1 MTVPSSRRRLPGQRD
16 LASRILLGVVVLLT
30 CAWSYAAP
38 AQALPA
44 PQTAS
49 CAGVWVVVD
58 YGAVGGTATACA
70 GSYSTGTAALRSAG
84 FALTLDAGLIVRIN
98 GLPTTPNIQENYW
111 SYWHATRQPD
121 GSYSGWSYS
130 SVGPSS
136 YHPVAG
142 GAEGWRYQPVNAGYV
157 APGVAPPKQSATTQA
172 PATTAPAPGTTAR
185 TTTATRAATT
195 TGAVSQATTAAVPTG
210 SSVPDPSS
218 TQASPSGIET
228 PALST
233 VPIDSGSNDVPR
245 AASSTS
251 TSSLVG
257 GVIAISAIAVA
268 AAAMLIWRKRVAAK
282 G

>member
-1 MTVPSSRRRLPGQRD
+1 MPSTGRGSQTRGHVV
-16 LASRILLGVVVLLT
+16 ARILLGVVVLLT

-58 YGAVGGTATACA
+58 YGALGGMTTACA

-84 FALTLDAGLIVRIN
+84 FALTLDAGLVVRIN

-172 PATTAPAPGTTAR
+172 PATTAPAPATTAR

-218 TQASPSGIET
+218 TQASLSGIET

-245 AASSTS
+245 PASSTS

-268 AAAMLIWRKRVAAK
+268 AVAMLIWRKRVAAK

>member
-1 MTVPSSRRRLPGQRD
+1 MPSTRRGSQTRGHVVG
-16 LASRILLGVVVLLT
+16 RILVGLVVLLI

-58 YGAVGGTATACA
+58 YGAVGGTASACA

-142 GAEGWRYQPVNAGYV
+142 GAEGWRYQAVNGGYV
-157 APGVAPPKQSATTQA
+157 APGVAPPKQTATTQA
-172 PATTAPAPGTTAR
+172 PAATAPAPATTAR
-185 TTTATRAATT
+185 TTTATRAPTT
-195 TGAVSQATTAAVPTG
+195 NGAVGQATTAAVPTG

-233 VPIDSGSNDVPR
+233 VPIDSGSSDVPR
-245 AASSTS
+245 APTSTS

>member
-1 MTVPSSRRRLPGQRD
+1 VPSTGRGSQTRGHVV
-16 LASRILLGVVVLLT
+16 ARILLGVVVLLT

-172 PATTAPAPGTTAR
+172 PATTAPAPATTAR

-245 AASSTS
+245 PASSTS
-251 TSSLVG
+251 TGSLVG

>member
-1 MTVPSSRRRLPGQRD
+1 M
-16 LASRILLGVVVLLT
+16 LLGIVVLLT

-58 YGAVGGTATACA
+58 YGAVGGTATACT
-70 GSYSTGTAALRSAG
+70 GSYSTGTAALRGAG
-84 FALTLDAGLIVRIN
+84 FAVTFDAGLIVRIN
-98 GLPTTPNIQENYW
+98 GLPTVPNIQENYW
-111 SYWHATRQPD
+111 SYWHATRLPD

-130 SVGPSS
+130 SVGPSA

-157 APGVAPPKQSATTQA
+157 APGVSPPKQTATTQA
-172 PATTAPAPGTTAR
+172 PATTAPDPATTAK
-185 TTTATRAATT
+185 TTVARRATT
-195 TGAVSQATTAAVPTG
+195 TGAVGQATTAALPSG

-218 TQASPSGIET
+218 TQASPGGVDT

-233 VPIDSGSNDVPR
+233 APSDSASVIAPR
-245 AASSTS
+245 APTSTS

-257 GVIAISAIAVA
+257 GVIAICVIAVA
-268 AAAMLIWRKRVAAK
+268 AAAMLIWRKRVAAR

>member
-1 MTVPSSRRRLPGQRD
+1 M
-16 LASRILLGVVVLLT
+16 LLVLVVLLT
-30 CAWSYAAP
+30 SAWSYAAP

-58 YGAVGGTATACA
+58 YGTVGGTATACA
-70 GSYSTGTAALRSAG
+70 GSYSTGTAALRGAG
-84 FALTLDAGLIVRIN
+84 FTITLDAGLIVRIN
-98 GLPTTPNIQENYW
+98 GLPTTPNIQESYW

-130 SVGPSS
+130 SVGPGS

-157 APGVAPPKQSATTQA
+157 APGVAPPKQT
-172 PATTAPAPGTTAR
+172 ATTAATTAAPPATTAR
-185 TTTATRAATT
+185 TTSTRAATT
-195 TGAVSQATTAAVPTG
+195 TAAATQATAAAVATG
-210 SSVPDPSS
+210 ASATDPSS
-218 TQASPSGIET
+218 ATSPSGFET
-228 PALST
+228 PSLGAAPSDSASMT
-233 VPIDSGSNDVPR
+233 VAPHAPT
-245 AASSTS
+245 STS
-251 TSSLVG
+251 TTGLVG
-257 GVIAISAIAVA
+257 GLGAILVIAVA

>member
-1 MTVPSSRRRLPGQRD
+1 MTVSTTRRRLPGQTH
-16 LASRILLGVVVLLT
+16 LASRMLLGIVVLLT

-58 YGAVGGTATACA
+58 YGAVGGTATACT
-70 GSYSTGTAALRSAG
+70 GSYSTGTAALRAG
-84 FALTLDAGLIVRIN
+84 FAVTLDAGLIVRIN

-111 SYWHATRQPD
+111 SYWHATRLPD

-130 SVGPSS
+130 SVGPSA

-157 APGVAPPKQSATTQA
+157 APGVSPPKQTATTQPPA
-172 PATTAPAPGTTAR
+172 ATAVPATTAK
-185 TTTATRAATT
+185 TTATRAATT
-195 TGAVSQATTAAVPTG
+195 TGAVAQATTAGLPTG
-210 SSVPDPSS
+210 SSSADPSS
-218 TQASPSGIET
+218 APPNPSGIET
-228 PALST
+228 PSVST
-233 VPIDSGSNDVPR
+233 VPIDTGSSDVPR
-245 AASSTS
+245 APTSTS

-257 GVIAISAIAVA
+257 GVIAICVIAVA
-268 AAAMLIWRKRVAAK
+268 AAAMLIWRKRVAAR

>member
-1 MTVPSSRRRLPGQRD
+1 MPSTGRGSQTRGHVVARL
-16 LASRILLGVVVLLT
+16 LLGVVVLLT

-58 YGAVGGTATACA
+58 YGALGGMTTACA

-84 FALTLDAGLIVRIN
+84 FALTLDAGLVVRIN

-172 PATTAPAPGTTAR
+172 PATTAPAPATTAR

-218 TQASPSGIET
+218 TQASLSGIET

-245 AASSTS
+245 PASSTS

-268 AAAMLIWRKRVAAK
+268 AVAMLIWRKRVAAQ

>member
-1 MTVPSSRRRLPGQRD
+1 VPSTGRGSQTRGHVV
-16 LASRILLGVVVLLT
+16 ARILLGVVVLLT

-142 GAEGWRYQPVNAGYV
+142 GAEGWRYQAVNAGYV

-233 VPIDSGSNDVPR
+233 APSDSASVIAPR

-251 TSSLVG
+251 TNSLVG

-268 AAAMLIWRKRVAAK
+268 TAAMLIWRKRVAAK

>member
-1 MTVPSSRRRLPGQRD
+1 MPANGGGLRGQGQIIVRL
-16 LASRILLGVVVLLT
+16 LLGVVAMLT
-30 CAWSYAAP
+30 CLWSYATP
-38 AQALPA
+38 AHALPA
-44 PQTAS
+44 PQASS
-49 CAGVWVVVD
+49 CAGVWVIVD
-58 YGAVGGTATACA
+58 YGAVGGTTTACA

-130 SVGPSS
+130 SVGPAS

-157 APGVAPPKQSATTQA
+157 APGAAPPKQSATTQA
-172 PATTAPAPGTTAR
+172 PAATAPAPATTAR

-233 VPIDSGSNDVPR
+233 APSDSASVIAPR

-251 TSSLVG
+251 TNSLVG

-268 AAAMLIWRKRVAAK
+268 TAAMLIWRKRVAAK